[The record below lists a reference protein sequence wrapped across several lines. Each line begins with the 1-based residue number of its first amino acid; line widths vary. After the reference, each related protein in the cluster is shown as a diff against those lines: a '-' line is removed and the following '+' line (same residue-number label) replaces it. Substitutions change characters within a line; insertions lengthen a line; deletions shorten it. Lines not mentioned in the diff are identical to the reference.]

1 MGLEPIFK
9 HDHRP
14 KLAAAAAAA
23 DAWCEY
29 TLSVLEKAQLHSNIL
44 HIKYN
49 CAAFSFRKIYLLLIY
64 D

>member
-1 MGLEPIFK
+1 MGLELIFK

-14 KLAAAAAAA
+14 KLAAAAV

-29 TLSVLEKAQLHSNIL
+29 TLSVLEKGQLHSNIL